1 MTRIYETLP
10 PVGRL
15 QMTLRVMS
23 PTRLAQTFA
32 AFVGQFYD
40 RSAFDTLGRVF
51 KMSKLRYGTRYFDR
65 RTVGA
70 AASTPATRAAGTW
83 SPQQRPST
91 DRECHPLDQSNRS
104 AVARSS

>member
-40 RSAFDTLGRVF
+40 RSAFDTLARQVSDLYDLESAEHARIF
-51 KMSKLRYGTRYFDR
+51 RSQLDR
-65 RTVGA
+65 RLCDRYHAGVAWHVAPHEENHA
-70 AASTPATRAAGTW
+70 A
-83 SPQQRPST
+83 
-91 DRECHPLDQSNRS
+91 
-104 AVARSS
+104 

>member
-40 RSAFDTLGRVF
+40 RSAFDTLARQVSDLYDLESAEHAQIF
-51 KMSKLRYGTRYFDR
+51 RSQLDR
-65 RTVGA
+65 RLCDRYHARVAWDVTPPEEDNA
-70 AASTPATRAAGTW
+70 A
-83 SPQQRPST
+83 
-91 DRECHPLDQSNRS
+91 
-104 AVARSS
+104 

>member
-40 RSAFDTLGRVF
+40 RSAFDTLARQVSDLYDLEGAEHAQIFR
-51 KMSKLRYGTRYFDR
+51 SQLDR
-65 RTVGA
+65 RLCDRYHARVAWDVTPPEENHA
-70 AASTPATRAAGTW
+70 A
-83 SPQQRPST
+83 
-91 DRECHPLDQSNRS
+91 
-104 AVARSS
+104 